1 MGWWRREGRITA
13 AEAQAR
19 IEQAVAGVAEAAQ
32 GLAVRVERLE
42 RRVEDVEDAACAG
55 LAPDRI
61 DVLAARVEGLD
72 LMAATHAELM
82 EVRMHSARVM
92 AELNRLAVEVRGEA
106 NGGWTAT
113 A

>member
-1 MGWWRREGRITA
+1 MA
-13 AEAQAR
+13 
-19 IEQAVAGVAEAAQ
+19 AVAETAQ
-32 GLAVRVERLE
+32 RLAVRVERLE

-72 LMAATHAELM
+72 LMAATHAEVM

-92 AELNRLAVEVRGEA
+92 AELDRLAAEVRGEA
-106 NGGWTAT
+106 NGGWTAS

>member
-1 MGWWRREGRITA
+1 MGRWRRDSRIA
-13 AEAQAR
+13 DAEAQER
-19 IEQAVAGVAEAAQ
+19 IDLAVAAVAEAAQ
-32 GLAVRVERLE
+32 RLTVRVERLE

-61 DVLAARVEGLD
+61 DVLAARVDDLD

>member
-1 MGWWRREGRITA
+1 VGRWRRGGRTAA

-19 IEQAVAGVAEAAQ
+19 IEHVIAAVAESADRLAA
-32 GLAVRVERLE
+32 RVERLE
-42 RRVEDVEDAACAG
+42 RRVDDVEDAACAG

-61 DVLAARVEGLD
+61 DVLTARVDDLD
-72 LMAATHAELM
+72 LMAVTHTELM

-92 AELNRLAVEVRGEA
+92 ADLERLAAEVRGEA
-106 NGGWTAT
+106 DGRWTAT